1 MMKKTFFAV
10 LFSLVA
16 FGFVFAQNS
25 ESERKSESNNIKPW
39 EEIVYRTFSDTIPD
53 TTLNYTVEVRY
64 SPYGDEAYI
73 TYVVLDSLYVSL
85 RQNSAMTGTTMRQ
98 LPC

>member
-64 SPYGDEAYI
+64 SSAR
-73 TYVVLDSLYVSL
+73 DSEQKSSAVTPQPTSRNLPRDLFSATAT
-85 RQNSAMTGTTMRQ
+85 NS
-98 LPC
+98 